1 MTSHQADELPNI
13 RQYASDAHRSL
24 QQQASGPRQSDLDAF
39 EARLDQTVQEL
50 RERVQEQQ
58 RALQEVR
65 PSWIEVSRASSAHF
79 RSEDP
84 KTQLQQL
91 RVLKDAYDSLTS
103 REPDLP
109 SPASVLPPLLA
120 MRITQQVI
128 KDTKDA
134 IQDSREQFANTQRQL
149 DCEES
154 NLRDANAIT
163 KSLES
168 QIEQLQFEDSQTST
182 RSPSQ
187 VAQDMLT
194 TMHKR
199 KETYG
204 SEIGRLRTALESFTQ
219 DQLAPLV
226 AAEELGGPIVGHLLS
241 VDDEMLAAGFS
252 HQGKPKS
259 LKQGQAVE
267 DKRQRRL
274 EDIWG
279 IGSETDSML
288 STEREAAAHE
298 VQSLLQS
305 LYDARIGQTSGGE
318 YVVLERDS
326 AAARFLVRAKVA
338 QLHPRDARRMRLI
351 DFGRDLE

>member
-1 MTSHQADELPNI
+1 MTSSQADELPNI

-24 QQQASGPRQSDLDAF
+24 QHAVEPRQSDLEAF

-50 RERVQEQQ
+50 RERVQDQE
-58 RALQEVR
+58 RALQELR
-65 PSWIEVSRASSAHF
+65 QSRASNAHF
-79 RSEDP
+79 RSGDP

-103 REPDLP
+103 LEPDLP
-109 SPASVLPPLLA
+109 SPSSVLPPLLA
-120 MRITQQVI
+120 VRITQQGI

-134 IQDSREQFANTQRQL
+134 IQDSRDQLASTQRQL
-149 DCEES
+149 ECEES
-154 NLRDANAIT
+154 NLRDANAIA

-168 QIEQLQFEDSQTST
+168 RIDHLQIEDTQTST
-182 RSPSQ
+182 WSPSQ
-187 VAQDMLT
+187 VAQDMLNAV
-194 TMHKR
+194 HKR
-199 KETYG
+199 KEAYG
-204 SEIGRLRTALESFTQ
+204 SETDRLRTALESFTNGL
-219 DQLAPLV
+219 LAPLI
-226 AAEELGGPIVGHLLS
+226 AAEELGGPIVGDLLS

-252 HQGKPKS
+252 HQGKPKP
-259 LKQGQAVE
+259 LKQGQGVE

-279 IGSETDSML
+279 MGTGTDSTTL
-288 STEREAAAHE
+288 SSTEREAAARE
-298 VQSLLQS
+298 IQSLLQS

-338 QLHPRDARRMRLI
+338 QLHPKDARRMRLV